1 VNGDAPAAPAGRLDR
16 FRAGLRR
23 TREGLLVRVA
33 GLFQG
38 RDRAGSGWSEELE
51 AALIQADLGPRAAGL
66 ITAAVRDLGGGS
78 PPSWASVRDAARGKI
93 LEILGPARATA
104 PEATGPRPRVVVLVG
119 VNGGGKTT
127 TAGKLA
133 RRLTRQGMKVML
145 CAADTFRAGAGEQL
159 RLWSERVGAEF
170 LGHRPGADPSA
181 VAFDAASAAVAR
193 GCDALIVD
201 TAGRLHTQDPLMR
214 ELEKVVR
221 VLGRKVP
228 GAPHEVLLVLDA
240 TTGQNGVSQ
249 ARQFLHAARVGG
261 LVLTKLDGT
270 ARGGVAV
277 RIVQELGIPLRY
289 VGLGE
294 GADDLVDF
302 DPDEFVDGLLPEDIA
317 AAGGQ
322 ARSVEGCEARVSG
335 GTTSPS

>member
-1 VNGDAPAAPAGRLDR
+1 MSESSTSSSAAPGRLQR
-16 FRAGLRR
+16 IREGLRR
-23 TREGLLVRVA
+23 TREGLLGRVA

-38 RDRAGSGWSEELE
+38 GAATRDWNDDLE
-51 AALIQADLGPRAAGL
+51 SALIQADLGPQAAGR
-66 ITAAVRDLGGGS
+66 IVRVVRERSGNV
-78 PPSWASVRDAARGKI
+78 PPTWEVVRDAARVVIGEM
-93 LEILGPARATA
+93 LRAEESPAVVALV
-104 PEATGPRPRVVVLVG
+104 PPRVIVMVG

-133 RRLTRQGMKVML
+133 RRLGREGKKVML

-159 RLWSERVGAEF
+159 RLWSERAGAEF
-170 LGHRPGADPSA
+170 VGHAPGADPSA
-181 VAFDAASAAVAR
+181 VAFDAASASVAR
-193 GCDALIVD
+193 GCDVLIVD

-221 VLGRKVP
+221 VLGKRIP

-240 TTGQNGVSQ
+240 TTGQNGVQQ
-249 ARQFLHAARVGG
+249 ARQFLAAARVGG

-277 RIVQELGIPLRY
+277 RIVQELGIPLRF
-289 VGLGE
+289 VGVGE

-302 DPDEFVDGLLPEDIA
+302 DPDAFVDGLLTTA
-317 AAGGQ
+317 A
-322 ARSVEGCEARVSG
+322 
-335 GTTSPS
+335 